1 MMVRQEHGA
10 RQQAG
15 DELLDTLAGRLG
27 CNYLSDLKSPQHKA
41 AVAEIVATIDA
52 QRYPLAQWNEAL
64 AYLCGQN
71 AHSDAQSAKEALKQA
86 LGQHE

>member
-10 RQQAG
+10 GQQAG

-41 AVAEIVATIDA
+41 AIAEIVATIDA
-52 QRYPLAQWNEAL
+52 QR
-64 AYLCGQN
+64 
-71 AHSDAQSAKEALKQA
+71 
-86 LGQHE
+86 